1 MTLAKKW
8 LVLVPVA
15 VALGFAGTRLAGRQA
30 TATEQAAAA
39 AAASAPVAA
48 ALELMPADLVTA
60 RLQRLS
66 RQVEVSGSLKAV
78 QSAVV
83 KAKVAGELRHLG
95 VREGEAVH
103 AGQLLGQIDTTE
115 YDWRL
120 KQAEQQAQAAKAQLE
135 IADRTLTN
143 NRALVAQ
150 GFISPTALEAAE
162 STAQGAHANLQAAQA
177 AVELARKSRNDA
189 QLVAPI
195 GGLVSQRLAQP
206 GERVALDARIVEIV
220 DLSRLELEAAMAPQ
234 DVALLRPGARAQLKV
249 DGIAEPVG
257 AHVARINPSAAT
269 GARTVTVYF
278 AVDAHPALRQGL
290 FAQGRADA
298 GTRETLAVPAAAV
311 RRDQPQPYVLSTEG
325 NQARQ
330 RTVALGLAGLSER
343 GEDLLEITQGL
354 AAGTEVLAGRVG
366 TVRPGTPLRR
376 AATTPAAPATS
387 ASAAR

>member
-15 VALGFAGTRLAGRQA
+15 AVLVFAGTRLASR
-30 TATEQAAAA
+30 QAAAPA
-39 AAASAPVAA
+39 SPVAAASAPAPA
-48 ALELMPADLVTA
+48 ALELMPDDLVTA

-78 QSAVV
+78 QSAMV
-83 KAKVAGELRHLG
+83 KAKVPGELRQLG
-95 VREGEAVH
+95 VREGEAVR

-120 KQAEQQAQAAKAQLE
+120 KQAEQQTQAAKAQLE
-135 IADRTLTN
+135 IAERTLTN
-143 NRALVAQ
+143 NKALVAQ

-162 STAQGAHANLQAAQA
+162 STAQGARANLQAGQA
-177 AVELARKSRNDA
+177 AVELARKSRSDA

-195 GGLVSQRLAQP
+195 SGQVSQRLAQP

-220 DLSRLELEAAMAPQ
+220 DLSRLELEAAVAPQ
-234 DVALLRPGARAQLKV
+234 DVALLRVGARAQLKV
-249 DGIAEPVG
+249 DGLAEPVG
-257 AHVARINPSAAT
+257 AHVARINPSAAA

-298 GTRETLAVPAAAV
+298 GTRETLAVPASAV
-311 RRDQPQPYVLSTEG
+311 RRDQPQPYVLTTEG
-325 NQARQ
+325 DVARQ
-330 RTVALGLAGLSER
+330 RTVALGLAGISER
-343 GEDLLEITQGL
+343 GDDLLEITQGL

-376 AATTPAAPATS
+376 ASAAAPATP